1 MRPLIL
7 LWCCLVL
14 PGYEALKGPKEISGF
29 EGDTVSL
36 QCTYEEK
43 VTEHRKYWCRQ
54 GGIVLSRCSD
64 TVYTDRDQ
72 EVTRDRMSIRDS
84 PRELSMTVTMRGLTL
99 KDSGKYWCGVDRLGF
114 DESFEVSLIVFPGK
128 RDSAIPAGTCC
139 PSSPTPSF
147 QPLTATRSLQP
158 KAKAW
163 QTQLPE
169 LTSPDL
175 HPTVVT
181 AKQGKIGVKAPVLTE
196 GAPARSAG
204 TSQVPPGTSP
214 YAWSSPHT
222 ATPARS
228 AGTFQVPPGTSPYAG
243 SSPHTATSPHAGSSR
258 PVFWLPLTTPKDAVA
273 VASSVSKSSV
283 SIPMV
288 RMMAPVL
295 VLLSLLL
302 AAGLITFGSHM
313 LRWRKKAWLTTETQR
328 NEKVYLSSSPPP
340 PGNSWTPVDA
350 MINLA
355 APPECLGNPK
365 PFAVP
370 SSETQDLSQTKAEEA
385 ALSLDAEEDEDV
397 KAAPPQETSAEELA
411 FSEFISV

>member
-114 DESFEVSLIVFPGK
+114 DESFEVSLIVFP
-128 RDSAIPAGTCC
+128 A
-139 PSSPTPSF
+139 
-147 QPLTATRSLQP
+147 
-158 KAKAW
+158 
-163 QTQLPE
+163 
-169 LTSPDL
+169 SPDL

>member
-114 DESFEVSLIVFPGK
+114 DESFEVSLIVFP
-128 RDSAIPAGTCC
+128 
-139 PSSPTPSF
+139 
-147 QPLTATRSLQP
+147 
-158 KAKAW
+158 
-163 QTQLPE
+163 
-169 LTSPDL
+169 
-175 HPTVVT
+175 
-181 AKQGKIGVKAPVLTE
+181 
-196 GAPARSAG
+196 
-204 TSQVPPGTSP
+204 
-214 YAWSSPHT
+214 
-222 ATPARS
+222 
-228 AGTFQVPPGTSPYAG
+228 
-243 SSPHTATSPHAGSSR
+243 GSSR